1 MELSLAGRRAL
12 VTGAGKGIGRST
24 VQALHAAGAQVVAV
38 SRTQA
43 DLDSLVRE
51 VGVALSQ
58 PSGRRAR
65 LRAGR
70 DTRPPGARDRQG
82 LLHTLPHA
90 GRTAS
95 VGGRR
100 VGRTTTPP
108 GLRSRQKWL
117 PCRPGARR
125 VRALGGNR
133 LAGGGARLPFPK
145 PRVAQWPR
153 GRVNYPPPAAAWDS
167 EPQEEAQMYPS
178 LGMDPLVDV
187 PPYHLIHTVPRG
199 RACVC
204 GPG

>member
-1 MELSLAGRRAL
+1 M
-12 VTGAGKGIGRST
+12 
-24 VQALHAAGAQVVAV
+24 VAV

-70 DTRPPGARDRQG
+70 DSRPRGARVRQG

-100 VGRTTTPP
+100 VGRTTPPP

-167 EPQEEAQMYPS
+167 EPQEGDWLLWNPNPS
-178 LGMDPLVDV
+178 PCRTERPCKPSPSPSHARGPDV
-187 PPYHLIHTVPRG
+187 PFLGHGSSG
-199 RACVC
+199 RCAPLPPNTHSAQ
-204 GPG
+204 G